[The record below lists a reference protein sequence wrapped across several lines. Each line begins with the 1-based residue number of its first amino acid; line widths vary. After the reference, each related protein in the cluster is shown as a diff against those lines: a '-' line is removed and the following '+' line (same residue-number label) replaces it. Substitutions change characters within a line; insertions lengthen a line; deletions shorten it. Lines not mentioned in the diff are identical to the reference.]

1 MSHKKLS
8 RGELHAQRITR
19 ARNLFLI
26 LVSIY
31 IAIELYRTGAIE
43 QWILSSMPH
52 IIPGSFIAGMGFTSL
67 FTLAPASVVLMEI
80 ANLSSPLTVA
90 FIGAA
95 GAVLGDLFLFMF
107 VRDSLS
113 DGAMMLLNAPLR
125 QRLRVLRHHPLLH
138 WILPVTGA
146 IIIASPLPD
155 ELGLALMGFSKM
167 DTRIFIPISYAMN
180 FFGILGITMLAQ
192 AAL

>member
-1 MSHKKLS
+1 MSRKILS
-8 RGELHAQRITR
+8 RGELHAQRVMR

-26 LVSIY
+26 IVSIY
-31 IAIELYRTGAIE
+31 AAIELYRTGAIE
-43 QWILSSMPH
+43 AWVLESMPH
-52 IIPGSFIAGMGFTSL
+52 VIPGSFLAGMGFTSL

-80 ANLSSPLTVA
+80 ANVYSPIVVA
-90 FIGAA
+90 LIGAA

-113 DGAMMLLNAPLR
+113 DGAMMLLNAPMR

-138 WILPVTGA
+138 WILPLTGA

-167 DTRIFIPISYAMN
+167 DTRIFVPISYAMN
-180 FFGILGITMLAQ
+180 FLGILGITMLAQ

>member
-8 RGELHAQRITR
+8 RGEAHAQRITR

-26 LVSIY
+26 IVSIY
-31 IAIELYRTGAIE
+31 TAIELYRTGAIE
-43 QWILSSMPH
+43 TWVLSSLPH
-52 IIPGSFIAGMGFTSL
+52 VVPGSFLAGMGFTSL
-67 FTLAPASVVLMEI
+67 FTLAPASVVLIEI
-80 ANLSSPLTVA
+80 SHVYSPFVVA
-90 FIGAA
+90 LIGAA

-107 VRDSLS
+107 VRNSFS
-113 DGAMMLLNAPLR
+113 EGAMMLLNAPLR

-138 WILPVTGA
+138 WILPLTGA
-146 IIIASPLPD
+146 LIIASPLPD

-167 DTRIFIPISYAMN
+167 DTRIFVPISYTMN
-180 FFGILGITMLAQ
+180 FLGILGITMLGQ

>member
-1 MSHKKLS
+1 MPRKKLS
-8 RGELHAQRITR
+8 RGEERAQRLTR
-19 ARNLFLI
+19 ARNLFLF
-26 LVSIY
+26 LVSLY
-31 IAIELYRTGAIE
+31 IAIELYVTGAIE
-43 QWILSSMPH
+43 SWILSSMPH
-52 IIPGSFIAGMGFTSL
+52 VIPGSFLAGMGFTSL

-80 ANLSSPLTVA
+80 ANVYSPLPVA
-90 FIGAA
+90 LIGAA
-95 GAVLGDLFLFMF
+95 GAVLGDLLIFMF

-113 DGAMMLLNAPLR
+113 DGAMMLLDAPLR

-138 WILPVTGA
+138 WILPLTGA

-167 DTRIFIPISYAMN
+167 DARVFIPISYAMN
-180 FFGILGITMLAQ
+180 LLGILGITMLAQ

>member
-1 MSHKKLS
+1 MSRKKVS
-8 RGELHAQRITR
+8 RGEVHAQRIAR

-26 LVSIY
+26 IVSIY
-31 IAIELYRTGAIE
+31 VAIELYLTGAIE
-43 QWILSSMPH
+43 TWILASMPH
-52 IIPGSFIAGMGFTSL
+52 VVPGSFLAGMGFTSL
-67 FTLAPASVVLMEI
+67 FTLAPATVVLMEI
-80 ANLSSPLTVA
+80 ANVSSPLTVA
-90 FIGAA
+90 LIGAA

-107 VRDSLS
+107 VRNSLA
-113 DGAMMLLNAPLR
+113 DNAMMLLTSSLR

-138 WILPVTGA
+138 WILPLTGA

-180 FFGILGITMLAQ
+180 FIGILGVTLLAQ

>member
-1 MSHKKLS
+1 MPRKKLS
-8 RGELHAQRITR
+8 RGEERAQRLTR
-19 ARNLFLI
+19 ARNLFLF
-26 LVSIY
+26 LVSLY
-31 IAIELYRTGAIE
+31 IAIELYVTGAIE
-43 QWILSSMPH
+43 SWILSSMPH
-52 IIPGSFIAGMGFTSL
+52 VIPGSFLAGMGFTSL

-80 ANLSSPLTVA
+80 ANVYSPLPVA
-90 FIGAA
+90 LIGAA
-95 GAVLGDLFLFMF
+95 GAVLGDLLIFMF

-138 WILPVTGA
+138 WILPLTGA

-167 DTRIFIPISYAMN
+167 DARVFIPISYVMN
-180 FFGILGITMLAQ
+180 LLGILGITMLAQ